1 MLTALVQMLGSSPA
15 ALWRDV
21 QRLLLA
27 GSVLWIWL
35 ESHPGIENSIL
46 TLLIV
51 FEVFNLLRSIFS
63 KPLKLN
69 EL

>member
-1 MLTALVQMLGSSPA
+1 MLTALVQMLGSSPE

-21 QRLLLA
+21 QRRLLA
-27 GSVLWIWL
+27 GSVLWLWL
-35 ESHPGIENSIL
+35 ESHPGIENSNL

-51 FEVFNLLRSIFS
+51 FEVFDLLHSVCS

-69 EL
+69 KL